1 MAREHN
7 SNECNLSDLQ
17 EAIWKEVQ
25 VSESE
30 LVANRF
36 PQGLHPTSTLHADT
50 GANTNPS
57 QPSTNQHTCVFY
69 KRSHF
74 PIHCK
79 MIVNGKASLVGQIF
93 FRHRPY
99 RFQYKRPH
107 LKKRSGTLSIPK
119 LFLTP
124 HENAG
129 GVN

>member
-107 LKKRSGTLSIPK
+107 LKNGLAHFQYQSCS
-119 LFLTP
+119 
-124 HENAG
+124 
-129 GVN
+129 